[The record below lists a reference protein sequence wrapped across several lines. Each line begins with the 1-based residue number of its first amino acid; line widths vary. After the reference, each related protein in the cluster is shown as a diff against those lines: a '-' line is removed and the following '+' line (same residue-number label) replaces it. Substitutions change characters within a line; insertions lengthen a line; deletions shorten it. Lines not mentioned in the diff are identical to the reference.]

1 MRKST
6 LSPQRMAMD
15 AVMAAVYILIS
26 TFFAINTGAI
36 KITLEALP
44 VIVIA
49 VIFGPVDAMLVGF
62 IGELINQILSMGFTP
77 TTLLW
82 IAPAVV
88 RGLLIGL
95 CMLPLR
101 KSRLQTP
108 APREEQTWSK
118 KGLRTLYYFAINYLA
133 AILVTLSN
141 TFAWYV
147 DSKLFHYYNP
157 VVLFGQLG
165 ARIVT
170 GLICTTIM
178 AVLAIPV
185 LAALKRARLVK

>member
-1 MRKST
+1 MRKRT

-26 TFFAINTGAI
+26 TFFAINTGVI

-44 VIVIA
+44 VIIIA

-95 CMLPLR
+95 CMIPLR
-101 KSRLQTP
+101 RSRIQTP
-108 APREEQTWSK
+108 APCEEQTWSK
-118 KGLRTLYYFAINYLA
+118 KGLRTLYYFGCNYLA
-133 AILVTLSN
+133 AILVTLTN

-147 DSKLFHYYNP
+147 DAKLFNYYNRL
-157 VVLFGQLG
+157 VIIGQLG
-165 ARIVT
+165 TRIVT

-185 LAALKRARLVK
+185 IAALKRARLVK